1 MASVIKIKHNDTASA
16 VPANGQLAKAELA
29 INLADKK
36 LYSSSNGT
44 DIITVAGATADTLTT
59 ARNIALSGA
68 VSGNV
73 DFDGSADVTI
83 STTIADSIT
92 ANTSGNAATATTLE
106 TARTIGGVSFNGSA
120 DIDLPGVNSSG
131 NQDTSGNAATATA
144 LASGQNF
151 SLTGD
156 VTATAVSFDGTGAV
170 SLSTTIAENSVALG
184 TDTTGNYIATA
195 TGTTNEIEVSGSGS
209 EGAGITIGLPDDVT
223 IGQDLSVTRDL
234 TVTRNVHVDGNLTV
248 EGTQTYISSSTV
260 TIDDSALK
268 LGANNAADT
277 VDTGVYGLYIDNATS
292 KYAGYFRDA
301 SDSGKFKFYTGLQ
314 TEPTATVDPTA
325 TGYAMGEVVAI
336 IDGGTYTT

>member
-16 VPANGQLAKAELA
+16 VPADGQLAKAELA

-59 ARNIALSGA
+59 SRNIAVSGA

-73 DFDGSADVTI
+73 DFNGSADVTI
-83 STTIADSIT
+83 ATTIADSIT
-92 ANTSGNAATATTLE
+92 AN
-106 TARTIGGVSFNGSA
+106 
-120 DIDLPGVNSSG
+120 
-131 NQDTSGNAATATA
+131 TSGNAATATA

-156 VTATAVSFDGTGAV
+156 VTAAAVSFDGTGAV
-170 SLSTTIAENSVALG
+170 TLSTTIAENSVALG
-184 TDTTGNYIATA
+184 TDTTGNYVATA
-195 TGTTNEIEVSGSGS
+195 SGTANEIEVTGSGS
-209 EGAGITIGLPDDVT
+209 ETAGITIGLPDDVT

-277 VDTGVYGLYIDNATS
+277 VDTGVYGLYIDSATN

-325 TGYAMGEVVAI
+325 TGYTMGEVVAI
-336 IDGGTYTT
+336 IDGGTYST